1 MRVKPDHQNLYSA
14 IRIVCV
20 LSSAAPLSPARMGTM
35 SSATIGTGKRGRKP
49 RTHETRVAVQ
59 SKLPV
64 STFDEIF
71 PQVKR
76 ELGLTQSDF
85 VAIATIRVANE
96 LRAEAGL
103 EPIEMPLY
111 LVEALEGSTPL
122 DNPLQEALLEA
133 S

>member
-1 MRVKPDHQNLYSA
+1 
-14 IRIVCV
+14 
-20 LSSAAPLSPARMGTM
+20 M
-35 SSATIGTGKRGRKP
+35 SSTTIGTSKRGRKP